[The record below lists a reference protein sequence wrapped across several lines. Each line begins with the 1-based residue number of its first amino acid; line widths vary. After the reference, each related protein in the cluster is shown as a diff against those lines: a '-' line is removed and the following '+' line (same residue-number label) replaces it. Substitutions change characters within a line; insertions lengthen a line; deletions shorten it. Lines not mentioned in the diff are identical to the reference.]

1 MFLTLTLFST
11 RLCTRLY

>member
-1 MFLTLTLFST
+1 MFLMLTLFSS

>member
-1 MFLTLTLFST
+1 MFLTLTLFSS